1 VTLIESLIAILIF
14 SMGILALVGMY
25 SSAVSRTTD
34 SQYRNR
40 GRQPRES
47 DPRAD
52 LANVDRSTAANLTAS
67 LTAFQHNPGGAD
79 CAFKRRR
86 IGNAGSHGVGRR
98 DHRGRHGTARRERH
112 TSQILVDTANFNR
125 VTVTI
130 CWRAP
135 GDTYAHRHFVSR
147 ISTERAAMRVFTKS
161 STSSR
166 PHARAR
172 PEPGPRSSSV
182 S

>member
-1 VTLIESLIAILIF
+1 MTTLRHEQQGVTLIESLIAILIF

-34 SQYRNR
+34 SQYRIEAANHANR
-40 GRQPRES
+40 ILGQIW
-47 DPRAD
+47 
-52 LANVDRSTAANLTAS
+52 ANVDRSTAANLTAS

-79 CAFKRRR
+79 CAFSGAASATPEVTAWAAA
-86 IGNAGSHGVGRR
+86 ITAAGTGLPGAS
-98 DHRGRHGTARRERH
+98 GT

-135 GDTYAHRHFVSR
+135 GDTYAHRHFVVTN
-147 ISTERAAMRVFTKS
+147 IN
-161 STSSR
+161 
-166 PHARAR
+166 
-172 PEPGPRSSSV
+172 
-182 S
+182 